1 MIKLICGAMYSGK
14 STSLLREMEKF
25 LYAKKKILFIR
36 PMIDGRG
43 YITHSHVDSRI
54 NSAIAEGLIDYI
66 YLKEFSEKEI
76 NNIVSETYDSI
87 FIDEY
92 FMIKNNRDFL
102 EAIIKSG
109 RPYYSQPDIYLA
121 GLIAD
126 SDARLFDEAIQILP
140 LCDKIEKLN
149 GVCTRCGSMIGN
161 YSYHIGEKESQIEV
175 GDSKYE
181 CLCGKCYFFLRGT
194 YD

>member
-36 PMIDGRG
+36 PIMDGRG

-54 NSAIAEGLIDYI
+54 NSAIAEGLIDYT

-76 NNIVSETYDSI
+76 NNIVLETYDAV

-92 FMIKNNRDFL
+92 FMIKNNRIFL
-102 EAIIKSG
+102 EAMIKSE
-109 RPYYSQPDIYLA
+109 RPHYIQPDIYLA

-126 SDARLFDEAIQILP
+126 SDAVLFDEAIQILP
-140 LCDKIEKLN
+140 LCDEIEKLN

-161 YSYHIGEKESQIEV
+161 YSFHIGKKESQIEV

-181 CLCGKCYFFLRGT
+181 CLCGRCYFN
-194 YD
+194 